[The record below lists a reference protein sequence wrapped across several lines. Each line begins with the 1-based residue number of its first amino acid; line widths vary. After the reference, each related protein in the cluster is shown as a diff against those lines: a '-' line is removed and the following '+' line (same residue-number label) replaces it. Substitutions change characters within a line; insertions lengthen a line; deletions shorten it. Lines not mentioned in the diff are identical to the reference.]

1 MLLGETDDTPC
12 LSVFKRHLDNA
23 LNNVFYLLV
32 SSEVVRQLDLMI
44 FVGPFQVNYSTLL
57 CSTLLYSTQTSLGLD
72 FNNQCWLALG
82 GLIPETSVHSSGL
95 QESLVSMETSALYF
109 WEPNSKVLSNM

>member
-44 FVGPFQVNYSTLL
+44 FVGPFQPNYSILHQVYEHEPLL
-57 CSTLLYSTQTSLGLD
+57 IQWHRGDC
-72 FNNQCWLALG
+72 
-82 GLIPETSVHSSGL
+82 
-95 QESLVSMETSALYF
+95 
-109 WEPNSKVLSNM
+109 

>member
-57 CSTLLYSTQTSLGLD
+57 CSTLLYSVIEIIEWLGLE
-72 FNNQCWLALG
+72 
-82 GLIPETSVHSSGL
+82 ETSRIIKLSS
-95 QESLVSMETSALYF
+95 
-109 WEPNSKVLSNM
+109 